1 MNDVGQKIGAF
12 IAAIIGLAVL
22 AIVIS
27 ARANTVNVLGAFF
40 GGVTNLVGVAISP
53 VTGTSA
59 AGAGLGGGSWEGTG
73 GSPYASG
80 FALPATGGGGG
91 GAFGLSTPGGFNLGV
106 SGVGDILGGL
116 GSLVGGGGG
125 GGGSLFSG
133 LGSMFGGGGGGFI
146 DSGSF

>member
-1 MNDVGQKIGAF
+1 VNDLGQKIGAF

-59 AGAGLGGGSWEGTG
+59 AGAGLGGGSWEGGT
-73 GSPYASG
+73 PYASG
-80 FALPATGGGGG
+80 FALPATGGGG

-116 GSLVGGGGG
+116 GSLVGGSGG

-133 LGSMFGGGGGGFI
+133 LGSMFGGGGGFI